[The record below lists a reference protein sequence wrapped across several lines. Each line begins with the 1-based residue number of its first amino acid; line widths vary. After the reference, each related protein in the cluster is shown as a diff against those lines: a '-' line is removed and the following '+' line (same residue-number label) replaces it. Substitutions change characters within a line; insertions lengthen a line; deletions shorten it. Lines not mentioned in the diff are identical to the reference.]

1 MITELGRRGI
11 GLASLQAAGGTQ
23 ESAAAGHFY
32 ATRVLLPPAGHPQPQ
47 RWVALGNDT
56 FAGLLPIDPV
66 APILFGIAGES
77 PRRRADLLV
86 FKVKIEGD
94 AVRIGIVPIEVK
106 HHGQPQLPA
115 PLPADNDPELRR
127 AREQLRDAATL
138 VRAMATAIN
147 PASDVVQDPVAA
159 VVRRQ
164 ACATL
169 LDLALSFADEP
180 VDPRARAT
188 ILRYVVQGRVVVD
201 AGPAMLLW
209 FAPGSIATSGAA
221 CIVRVGQGGS
231 YEAFIDPAAVPGTWW
246 LGNRVG
252 PDDAALRTAIDD
264 AMREM
269 LVERVAIP
277 PEAETDVTAALTAIL
292 GLTPDTTSEPA
303 PPAPSAGEGGAP
315 PSSGPGEGGTPARP
329 PNAEQTATTA
339 PEAGGSDVA
348 SNSPGA
354 ETDISQDVVRPAAAP
369 APLAPPAAYVGWSEP
384 ATRFCLV
391 GNMVGT
397 NEQVA
402 LDLDNPKA
410 IGVFGYMG
418 SGKSYLLG
426 TLIESA
432 LVPIAGI
439 NSLPAPLAVVI
450 FNYRRHSAD
459 RFELSSLAHPNP
471 DRDDRAR
478 LEQLYQASP
487 RAVEDIHI
495 LCLPGQ
501 LTPERVAEY
510 GGLPASELFFDPS
523 TLGVEDW
530 ELLMG
535 EPGSNAVFARAI
547 RNTLMDLQAA
557 GDVSLESLER
567 NIASSLNRSSQ
578 SAAQLRLDFVR
589 RYLSAER
596 GLRFGEILRPGRAVV
611 FDLRQPLFNK
621 DDALRFFLVCSN
633 HISRVQGGFNKLV
646 VFDEAHEYM
655 SEAFGEKI
663 ESRIRL
669 MRHEGTSYVFA
680 TQDVGSIP
688 LQIRRFIT
696 TRFVFSLGTR
706 DNITDLVRFAP
717 EFADLPLQQ
726 LTPGTCYVQST
737 PSQRNLFARP
747 RLVRVRP
754 RVTQHGGTSR
764 IFTSAPET
772 E

>member
-1 MITELGRRGI
+1 MRAMFVER
-11 GLASLQAAGGTQ
+11 ASI
-23 ESAAAGHFY
+23 
-32 ATRVLLPPAGHPQPQ
+32 PPA
-47 RWVALGNDT
+47 
-56 FAGLLPIDPV
+56 
-66 APILFGIAGES
+66 
-77 PRRRADLLV
+77 
-86 FKVKIEGD
+86 
-94 AVRIGIVPIEVK
+94 
-106 HHGQPQLPA
+106 
-115 PLPADNDPELRR
+115 
-127 AREQLRDAATL
+127 
-138 VRAMATAIN
+138 
-147 PASDVVQDPVAA
+147 
-159 VVRRQ
+159 
-164 ACATL
+164 
-169 LDLALSFADEP
+169 
-180 VDPRARAT
+180 
-188 ILRYVVQGRVVVD
+188 
-201 AGPAMLLW
+201 
-209 FAPGSIATSGAA
+209 
-221 CIVRVGQGGS
+221 
-231 YEAFIDPAAVPGTWW
+231 
-246 LGNRVG
+246 
-252 PDDAALRTAIDD
+252 
-264 AMREM
+264 
-269 LVERVAIP
+269 
-277 PEAETDVTAALTAIL
+277 AETDVTAALSAML
-292 GLTPDTTSEPA
+292 GLTPDTM
-303 PPAPSAGEGGAP
+303 
-315 PSSGPGEGGTPARP
+315 SGPAHPATGGDEGGTPPETGPGEDGASAIP
-329 PNAEQTATTA
+329 PGEEQ
-339 PEAGGSDVA
+339 GSA
-348 SNSPGA
+348 S
-354 ETDISQDVVRPAAAP
+354 AP
-369 APLAPPAAYVGWSEP
+369 APGTGAGDVPSTPSGAGVGAPQDTPPSVAAPVRLPPPAAYVGWAEP
-384 ATRFCLV
+384 ATRFCLL

-397 NEQVA
+397 NDQVA

-426 TLIESA
+426 TLVESA
-432 LVPIAGI
+432 LVPIPGI

-459 RFELSSLAHPNP
+459 RFELSSFAHPNP
-471 DRDDRAR
+471 DQSDRER
-478 LEQLYQASP
+478 LERMYQASP
-487 RAVEDIHI
+487 RGVDDIHI

-567 NIASSLNRSSQ
+567 SIANTLNRSSQ
-578 SAAQLRLDFVR
+578 SAAQLRLDFIR

-596 GLRFGEILRPGRAVV
+596 GLRFSEILRPGRAVI

-663 ESRIRL
+663 EARIRL

-706 DNITDLVRFAP
+706 DNVTDLVRFAP
-717 EFADLPLQQ
+717 EFSDLPLQQ
-726 LTPGTCYVQST
+726 LAPGTCYVQSI

-747 RLVRVRP
+747 RLVQVRP

-764 IFTSAPET
+764 IFTGLDET